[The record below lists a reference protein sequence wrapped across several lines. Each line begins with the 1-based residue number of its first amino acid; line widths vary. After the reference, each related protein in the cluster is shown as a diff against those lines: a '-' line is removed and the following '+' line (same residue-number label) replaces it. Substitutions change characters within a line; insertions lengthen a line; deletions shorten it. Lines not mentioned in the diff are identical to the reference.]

1 MQRSCRRWRFLCRV
15 PLRPLSGAV
24 GQLESE
30 GRESTFWSLTEWGVV
45 TSSWWLSLRTLKFSS
60 HVSSAYGETQGEAN
74 LCSLDQYPITF
85 TYLVVLRVREAH
97 RTGPSRECEC
107 SIAAL
112 PATRRN
118 VCWFYSTN
126 QSNLPPHLTCQWFC
140 LEKWGWFFFFAPA
153 ECHWCGSGC
162 TLAARLQ
169 HVWQTR
175 NIMLQFTGR
184 KKGGGLTRWID
195 FSSLHNQYLF
205 AVVVLH
211 CRGASWHTALVFFH
225 STVS

>member
-45 TSSWWLSLRTLKFSS
+45 TSSWWLSLRTLIFSS

-97 RTGPSRECEC
+97 RTGPSKPRECEC

-126 QSNLPPHLTCQWFC
+126 QSNLPPHLTYQWFC
-140 LEKWGWFFFFAPA
+140 LEKRGWFFFFGTCWMPLMWRGLYFS
-153 ECHWCGSGC
+153 CM
-162 TLAARLQ
+162 TPTRLTNEKH
-169 HVWQTR
+169 HVAIYW
-175 NIMLQFTGR
+175 
-184 KKGGGLTRWID
+184 KKKRRTDKVNWFL
-195 FSSLHNQYLF
+195 L
-205 AVVVLH
+205 
-211 CRGASWHTALVFFH
+211 
-225 STVS
+225 ST